1 MLKKKNNRK
10 FPLPWEVGTAKCL
23 WIAGKNVLKEG
34 VNKTTEAHKRRRH
47 TSVSKEHKVDTSVKY
62 SYYAALRRTTP
73 EEFESGGRFN
83 IQVNALN
90 VFCPHDAGRI

>member
-1 MLKKKNNRK
+1 MLKKNNNRK
-10 FPLPWEVGTAKCL
+10 FPLPWE
-23 WIAGKNVLKEG
+23 GKGVLKEG
-34 VNKTTEAHKRRRH
+34 VNKTTEAHKRLKRTQSRYF
-47 TSVSKEHKVDTSVKY
+47 SEIQL
-62 SYYAALRRTTP
+62 LRRPTP